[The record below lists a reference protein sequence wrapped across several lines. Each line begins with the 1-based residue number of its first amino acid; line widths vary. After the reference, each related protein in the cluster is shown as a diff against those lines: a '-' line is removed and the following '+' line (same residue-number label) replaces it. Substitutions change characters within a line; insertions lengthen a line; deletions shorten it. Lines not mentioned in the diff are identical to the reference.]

1 MRDSLCSGAVI
12 WRDTRHLHLSTGG
25 QLHRTGELQRE
36 NCKPPTLLFTI
47 MTLQEILF
55 GTYTPPCTPSRV
67 HRIGFAGSERYK
79 PIVDQRKFKTPE
91 GLNRAELAMY
101 ERLKKQVRC
110 VSADHMGKKMKMT
123 RNHAGMLLGSLFK
136 MGKATRYKVSANG
149 TRFYM
154 YQAKD

>member
-1 MRDSLCSGAVI
+1 
-12 WRDTRHLHLSTGG
+12 
-25 QLHRTGELQRE
+25 
-36 NCKPPTLLFTI
+36 

-67 HRIGFAGSERYK
+67 HRIGFAGYERYK
-79 PIVDQRKFKTPE
+79 QVIDKRKFKTSE

-101 ERLKKQVRC
+101 ERLKKQVRY

-136 MGKATRYKVSANG
+136 MGKATRHKVSANG